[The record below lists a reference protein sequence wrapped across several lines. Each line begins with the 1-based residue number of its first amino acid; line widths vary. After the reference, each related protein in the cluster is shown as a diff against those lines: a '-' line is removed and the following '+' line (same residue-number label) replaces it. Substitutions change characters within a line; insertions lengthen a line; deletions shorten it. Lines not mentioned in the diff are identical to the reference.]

1 MERWHRTESTES
13 GWISLADLLI
23 LLFAIAMVMGIGA
36 LSIASRERSKAQDAN
51 DRMEVAESRVS
62 ELAAQELMFEQ
73 IRGDLGD
80 WQFVAR
86 EVEGRWRGERDIA
99 LGSASTPAEFAEFL
113 EGLHDSLGE
122 ELRSLGEQADRLR
135 DEAFIE
141 LGELRAALSPS
152 VTETGSLREFAA
164 AAASEVQAMQLAV
177 EQGERALAEEKA
189 ARLVL
194 ESRLPAGA
202 ELLDSAEV
210 RDLASAVTRLRELE
224 AELLKESLARAE
236 AEAASRA
243 SAAEAAAAKRSIEQA
258 TSLAREAERQA
269 ASSAAE
275 LGALTARLHEDV
287 ADANRQLQEMEKV
300 QRGINQQLLGITG
313 SLEDVVFVID
323 RSQSM
328 SKDGRWDDAKRTIR
342 AWIEHLPVERAAMV
356 VFGSS
361 VTAIPDSTALVP
373 IEGLLRREFASQ
385 LDQIDPAGSTLTLKA
400 MQRAM
405 RFESPDAIILFTD
418 GNPERAS
425 GDRSPA
431 DQREAIY
438 RLVDDYHANN
448 PETRVHTVGIG
459 DYFNPRMSEFLVSLA
474 QRTGGTFIGR

>member
-36 LSIASRERSKAQDAN
+36 LSIARRERSKAQDAN
-51 DRMEVAESRVS
+51 ARMEVAESRVS
-62 ELAAQELMFEQ
+62 ELAAQESMFEQ

-86 EVEGRWRGERDIA
+86 EVEGRWRGERNIPS
-99 LGSASTPAEFAEFL
+99 GGVTTPAEFAAFI
-113 EGLHDSLGE
+113 EGLHDSMDEELRLLGE
-122 ELRSLGEQADRLR
+122 EADRLR
-135 DEAFIE
+135 GDAFDE
-141 LGELRAALSPS
+141 LGELRAALAPS
-152 VTETGSLREFAA
+152 VSETGSLRDFAA
-164 AAASEVQAMQLAV
+164 AAANEVQAMQLAV

-194 ESRLPAGA
+194 ESLLPAGV
-202 ELLDSAEV
+202 ERPDSADV
-210 RDLASAVTRLRELE
+210 RDLASAITRVRELE
-224 AELLKESLARAE
+224 AELSKESVARAA
-236 AEAASRA
+236 AEAASVA
-243 SAAEAAAAKRSIEQA
+243 SAAEAADARRASEQA
-258 TSLAREAERQA
+258 KYLAQEAEREA
-269 ASSAAE
+269 ASSSAE
-275 LGALTARLHEDV
+275 LGAVAARLQGDV
-287 ADANRQLQEMEKV
+287 EDANRQLREMEDV

-313 SLEDVVFVID
+313 SLENVVFVID

-361 VTAIPDSTALVP
+361 VTAIPDSTTLVP

-405 RFESPDAIILFTD
+405 RFEAPDAIILFTD

-425 GDRSPA
+425 GDRSSA

>member
-36 LSIASRERSKAQDAN
+36 LSIAGRERSRADDAN
-51 DRMEVAESRVS
+51 AQLEAAESRVS

-86 EVEGRWRGERDIA
+86 EVEGRWRGEHTIESGAAR
-99 LGSASTPAEFAEFL
+99 TPAEFAAFL
-113 EGLHDSLGE
+113 EAVHDNMSEAMRSLGE
-122 ELRSLGEQADRLR
+122 EAARLR
-135 DEAFIE
+135 DDVFAE
-141 LGELRAALSPS
+141 LGDLRAAFPTTA
-152 VTETGSLREFAA
+152 TESDTLRGFAA
-164 AAASEVQAMQLAV
+164 AAAREVQAMRLTV
-177 EQGERALAEEKA
+177 ERGDHALAEEKA

-194 ESRLPAGA
+194 EAMLPAGQEPPDA
-202 ELLDSAEV
+202 ESF
-210 RDLASAVTRLRELE
+210 RDLASAITRLRQLETELSR
-224 AELLKESLARAE
+224 ESQARA
-236 AEAASRA
+236 
-243 SAAEAAAAKRSIEQA
+243 AAEAAGQAAAAEAAEAIRSVQQA
-258 TSLAREAERQA
+258 NARAREAERQV
-269 ASSAAE
+269 ASATAE
-275 LGALTARLHEDV
+275 LGAATARLQGDV
-287 ADANRQLQEMEKV
+287 ENANRQLLEMEEV

-313 SLEDVVFVID
+313 SLENVVFVID

-342 AWIEHLPVERAAMV
+342 AWIEYLPVARAAMV
-356 VFGSS
+356 VFGSN

-373 IEGLLRREFASQ
+373 IEGALRREFASQ

-405 RFESPDAIILFTD
+405 RFEALDAIILFTD

-425 GDRSPA
+425 GDRSSA
-431 DQREAIY
+431 DQMEAIY
-438 RLVDDYHANN
+438 RLVDDYHASN
-448 PETRVHTVGIG
+448 PATRVHTVGIG